1 VAQHEAVAHHERQPV
16 TLASER
22 QVRQAIVEVYRELS
36 RLGFNVA
43 ASGNVSVRFGSGFL
57 ITPTG
62 CCAES
67 LKPAHLV
74 STRFD
79 GTATG
84 KFKPSSEW
92 AMHAEVYQ
100 RVPAANAV
108 VHAHADHCVAL
119 SCQRAPIPAFHYMV
133 QAFGGA
139 DIPCTGYHPFGSREL
154 GAAAGAALEHH
165 SACLLANHGML
176 ARGATLRA
184 ALDFAIL
191 LEALARQYVL
201 ALSVGRPTLLTTAHM
216 ADVARRFADYGRQP
230 RAPAKLRWQV
240 P

>member
-1 VAQHEAVAHHERQPV
+1 VTVAGEW
-16 TLASER
+16 
-22 QVRQAIVEVYRELS
+22 QVRQAIVEVYCELA
-36 RLGFNVA
+36 RLGLNVV

-57 ITPTG
+57 ITPSG
-62 CCAES
+62 CRAES